1 MLYCEMALAVPVFGS
16 FGLTSP
22 TGRFCALETG
32 LNVLPFVLTKNDT
45 FAFVMSPLH
54 SPVFIMVALNV
65 SVAVL
70 LVELVVQN
78 HSEPV

>member
-1 MLYCEMALAVPVFGS
+1 MALAVPVFGS
-16 FGLTSP
+16 FGLTKP

-32 LNVLPFVLTKNDT
+32 LNELPPLVLTRNDT

-54 SPVFIMVALNV
+54 SPVFITVALNV
-65 SVAVL
+65 KVAVL

-78 HSEPV
+78 HSDPE